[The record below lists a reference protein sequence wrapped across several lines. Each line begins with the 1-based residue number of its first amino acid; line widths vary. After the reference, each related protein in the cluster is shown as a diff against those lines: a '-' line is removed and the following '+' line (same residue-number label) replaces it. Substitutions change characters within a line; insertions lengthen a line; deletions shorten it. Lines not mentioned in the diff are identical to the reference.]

1 MTGLFTSTRLIVP
14 TPPDV
19 ALEAAARIADALAT
33 SQGERGTASLALSG
47 GSTPRDTYGLLA
59 EAKNVDWAKVDL
71 FWVDE
76 RAVPPT
82 HERSNFMMAYST
94 LIARAGIDAT
104 RVWRMPAERSDIDG
118 AALEYAR
125 LIQAHVKRDDADV
138 PAFDVVVLGI
148 GADGHTASLFPG
160 ESTVELED
168 SLVAGVAACG
178 SREARLTLTAP
189 MLNHALHVF
198 VLVVGAEKHAAVAR
212 VLAEDGDLRETPG
225 RIIRRCRGAVTWI
238 MDREAAQS
246 DT

>member
-1 MTGLFTSTRLIVP
+1 MTNAFPSTRLVVP
-14 TPPDV
+14 TPSDV
-19 ALEAAARIADALAT
+19 APEAATRIADALAT
-33 SQGERGTASLALSG
+33 SQRERASASLALSG
-47 GSTPRDTYGLLA
+47 GSTPRDTYRLLA
-59 EAKNVDWAKVDL
+59 ESKTVDWAKVDL

-94 LIARAGIDAT
+94 LIARAGIDAS

-118 AALEYAR
+118 AAFEYAR
-125 LIQAHVKRDDADV
+125 LIRAHVKRDEADIPALDA
-138 PAFDVVVLGI
+138 VVLGI

-168 SLVAGVAACG
+168 SLVASVAACG

-189 MLNHALHVF
+189 MLEHARHLF

-212 VLAEDGDLRETPG
+212 VLAEDGDPRETPG
-225 RIIRRCRGAVTWI
+225 RVIRRCRGAVTWI
-238 MDREAAQS
+238 MDREAAHS